1 MTGRLFIVVGP
12 SGAGK
17 DTLLA
22 GATAADPRL
31 HWARRVIT
39 RPETAG
45 GEPFEGV
52 SEAEFAARLAAGV
65 FALHWQA
72 HGLWYGIAA
81 TELAPLAAGRDVL
94 VNGSRAAL
102 GLAQARFPGSVV
114 LRISAPPDVLAARL
128 AARGRETAADIEARL
143 QRASYALPEGMAA
156 IDIAND
162 ATPEEGI
169 ARLLAAIRS
178 IGAR

>member
-1 MTGRLFIVVGP
+1 MTGRLFLVVGP

-22 GATAADPRL
+22 GAKAANPAL

-52 SEAEFAARLAAGV
+52 SPDTFNERLANGD
-65 FALHWQA
+65 FALHWGA
-72 HGLWYGIAA
+72 HGLQYGVPQGELLAMA
-81 TELAPLAAGRDVL
+81 TGRDVL

-102 GLAQARFPGSVV
+102 PAALASFPDLKVI
-114 LRISAPPDVLAARL
+114 RITAPSSVLADRL
-128 AARGRETAADIEARL
+128 AARGRESREDIVARL
-143 QRASYALPEGMAA
+143 QRASYDLPEGLPVF
-156 IDIAND
+156 DIVND
-162 ATPEEGI
+162 ATPEIGV
-169 ARLLAAIRS
+169 ARLLAALQPVKP
-178 IGAR
+178 